1 MREHDLQKNGVI
13 TREEFKGLM
22 LGVDN
27 LKDLKAMDWTNAE
40 VGKQKK
46 INSGNIWKVLKYSY
60 YLT

>member
-27 LKDLKAMDWTNAE
+27 LKDLKAMD
-40 VGKQKK
+40 
-46 INSGNIWKVLKYSY
+46 
-60 YLT
+60 